1 MKYNMWKEIERDAQ
15 MIQVENGI
23 QPGNRCLEVN
33 TDADD
38 VIIKNKQNKMN
49 NAKIQ
54 WKKIGFCWIASE
66 SEMQNKE
73 KDSLKKLSKV
83 KWQQQN
89 SNNNKFDWIAP
100 CWKATTTTW

>member
-83 KWQQQN
+83 K
-89 SNNNKFDWIAP
+89 
-100 CWKATTTTW
+100 

>member
-54 WKKIGFCWIASE
+54 
-66 SEMQNKE
+66 
-73 KDSLKKLSKV
+73 
-83 KWQQQN
+83 
-89 SNNNKFDWIAP
+89 
-100 CWKATTTTW
+100 